1 MIKKEV
7 VLTNKL
13 GIHVRPASLIAKTS
27 SRYKSNFLIRKDNTE
42 VNGKSVMGVMMLAAG
57 QGTKLELIVDGVDEK
72 ELIQEIV
79 QLFENNFG
87 EE

>member
-7 VLTNKL
+7 ILMNKL
-13 GIHVRPASLIAKTS
+13 GIHVRPASLIAKTA
-27 SRYKSNFLIRKDNTE
+27 SRYKSNFIIRKGDTE

-57 QGTKLELIVDGVDEK
+57 QGTKLELIAEGVDEQ
-72 ELIQEIV
+72 ELMEEIV